1 MRDFVWSL
9 ELLRHCM
16 VVNLLY
22 GVRLAEGLDSL
33 SSIVLVLII
42 SVTVLSRNQTHYP
55 LVTRTCSADAD
66 VIVEI
71 WTLMSI
77 PCGVL

>member
-1 MRDFVWSL
+1 MEL

-42 SVTVLSRNQTHYP
+42 YVTVLSRNQTHYL
-55 LVTRTCSADAD
+55 LVTRRRSADAD

-71 WTLMSI
+71 WTLTSI
-77 PCGVL
+77 PCGEL